1 MSDEDLKDYLPY
13 KGDRVALKAFA
24 REETS
29 NADND
34 ERKLALIES
43 LRKRMGVSGLKRT
56 SDTDYEETA
65 VAKKRPK
72 YDLKNAEKSA
82 TFTKLKSSN
91 KRAPVKQ
98 SEKASKPD
106 RH

>member
-43 LRKRMGVSGLKRT
+43 L
-56 SDTDYEETA
+56 
-65 VAKKRPK
+65 
-72 YDLKNAEKSA
+72 KNVWEY
-82 TFTKLKSSN
+82 
-91 KRAPVKQ
+91 Q
-98 SEKASKPD
+98 D
-106 RH
+106 